1 MMATVRPKSEVSLR
15 LALYTPRTGN
25 RYPET
30 ILSINRPILPQ
41 IESRLDQLR
50 RSERKVAELVLA
62 QPDKIIHMRIVDLA
76 AAAQVS
82 EPTVVRFCRA
92 IGCDGFGN
100 FKLALAQSTLPASSG
115 PFHLEELDTARDYT
129 YKVFDATLETLA
141 KVRDSLD
148 LDAIEVAVDA
158 LANARRVEFYGFG
171 ASSPVAIDAQHK
183 FFRLQIASAAHSDPH
198 IQAMSAMSLT
208 PDDVVV
214 AISQSGRSTALL
226 EAMDHVREAG
236 ALSIGLAPG
245 GTPVI
250 ERSTIAIP
258 IDVQELPG
266 ASYTPLPSRIA
277 HLTVIDILAVGV
289 SKTKGEE
296 VDQHLTRLNRG
307 LQSLR
312 TNN

>member
-1 MMATVRPKSEVSLR
+1 MATTSRPL
-15 LALYTPRTGN
+15 L
-25 RYPET
+25 PE
-30 ILSINRPILPQ
+30 

-50 RSERKVAELVLA
+50 RSERKVAELVLSR
-62 QPDKIIHMRIVDLA
+62 PDDVIHMRIVDLA
-76 AAAQVS
+76 AAAAVS

-100 FKLALAQSTLPASSG
+100 FKLALAQNAAPAASG
-115 PFHLEELDTARDYT
+115 PFQLNELDTARDYT
-129 YKVFDATLETLA
+129 FKVFDATLDTLTQ
-141 KVRDSLD
+141 VRDSID
-148 LDAIEVAVDA
+148 PDAIEVAVDA
-158 LANARRVEFYGFG
+158 LSNARRVEFYGFG

-183 FFRLQIASAAHSDPH
+183 FFRLQIASAALSDPH

-208 PDDVVV
+208 SEDVVV

-226 EAMDHVREAG
+226 DAMDHVRDAG

-250 ERSTIAIP
+250 RRCDIP
-258 IDVQELPG
+258 IPINVQE
-266 ASYTPLPSRIA
+266 ASGGRYTPLPSRIA
-277 HLTVIDILAVGV
+277 HLTIIDILAAGV

-296 VDQHLTRLNRG
+296 VNRHLSKLDRG

-312 TNN
+312 SSE

>member
-1 MMATVRPKSEVSLR
+1 MHTCQMDMSLT
-15 LALYTPRTGN
+15 AY
-25 RYPET
+25 
-30 ILSINRPILPQ
+30 RPILPE

-62 QPDKIIHMRIVDLA
+62 QPENVIHMRIVDLA
-76 AAAQVS
+76 AAAEVS

-92 IGCDGFGN
+92 IGCEGFGN
-100 FKLALAQSTLPASSG
+100 FKLALAQNALPSSG
-115 PFHLEELDTARDYT
+115 PFELNELDTARDYT

-141 KVRDSLD
+141 QVRDSLD

-198 IQAMSAMSLT
+198 IQAMSAMSLA
-208 PDDVVV
+208 PKDVVV

-226 EAMDHVREAG
+226 EAMDHVRESG
-236 ALSIGLAPG
+236 ALSIGLAPA

-250 ERSTIAIP
+250 ERCNIAIP
-258 IDVQELPG
+258 IGTQETAS

-277 HLTVIDILAVGV
+277 HLTVIDILAAGV
-289 SKTKGEE
+289 SKAKGSEM
-296 VDQHLTRLNRG
+296 DSHLSQLNRV

-312 TNN
+312 WED